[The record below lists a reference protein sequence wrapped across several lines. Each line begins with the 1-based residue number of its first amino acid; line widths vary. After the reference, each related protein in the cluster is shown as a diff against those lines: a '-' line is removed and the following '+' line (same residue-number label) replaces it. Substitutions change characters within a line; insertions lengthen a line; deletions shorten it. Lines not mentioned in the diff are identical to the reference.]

1 MSVTPTDEELIVAL
15 DFEGQTNLF
24 WSLILTDD
32 SIKSQVWIASRGR
45 LKKIR
50 FLFYSTRQFPISC
63 VGHILRTSLF

>member
-24 WSLILTDD
+24 WLFVLTDD
-32 SIKSQVWIASRGR
+32 SIKSQVWIASRGH

-50 FLFYSTRQFPISC
+50 FLFYSTRQFPI
-63 VGHILRTSLF
+63 